1 MNGANSDTLNLKLRR
16 EMNLESISCEA
27 TNIIA
32 TVRSSLQLNID
43 YKPYFLK
50 GSHSYLLID
59 NQSCNKPITLDCHLE
74 SNPISNITWYKLIY
88 AQESVN
94 KIKIGTGSTFSNA
107 ALNCGDSKVFKF
119 NDTLEDIKSNV
130 VNKISTNN
138 DFGLYICEAN
148 NGLYEDNRQVIVKRF
163 IKLNPL
169 GEPSARLLM
178 GTDEEIGESAIKY
191 FPFQTTVT
199 ISCIVDPLPESKG
212 IIWLRDNN
220 KHLFDTKFIV
230 NEHKSDLNEDHLT
243 VDYNYENYFLQELEH
258 ESSDPLKNVTYKVN
272 TEINKDGIKSF
283 LTIKTMHPNDFGVYK
298 CRSWNKYGSKEV
310 SVTLKEEKYN
320 AALKTILRIYDKYPI
335 LYIIGFSLI
344 ATILILLI
352 SILVICSCKHEKG
365 QSLCYICKNGFKKE
379 SKSGYKNGSEI
390 GIGVGSESSSSSSG
404 VHAAV
409 HSTGSSHLS
418 SGFNED
424 NKNIDE
430 WLTKLN
436 NTNNTLSAKNPPC
449 LVVSYNEN
457 INNINK
463 SESELL
469 LKKTVPL
476 TSVMKN
482 YNLKDSLNDD
492 DDDSDQSLNKLL
504 QDTSY
509 RLSDLFKDLSPSL
522 INTNN
527 TASAQN
533 TLKQY
538 KTKLNTKRAPTTT
551 NSSSSITTVTTSL
564 SNTTPSKF
572 TNNKSPKIKKPFL
585 DTSSF
590 LPTMSLP
597 PPPPQPPTFYQTTIH
612 SNMKNIPYTTLSKST
627 YPNRCYRLTK
637 TDMENEQQQQQ
648 IDSFNEYTKLNDTVL
663 NKNDNTFQTIV

>member
-32 TVRSSLQLNID
+32 TVRSSLQLNIN

-59 NQSCNKPITLDCHLE
+59 SQSCNKPITLDCQLE
-74 SNPISNITWYKLIY
+74 SNPISNITWYKLIFS
-88 AQESVN
+88 QDSVD
-94 KIKIGTGSTFSNA
+94 KLKIGIGSTYSNA

-119 NDTLEDIKSNV
+119 NDTIENIKPEIKNQAS
-130 VNKISTNN
+130 NN

-148 NGLYEDNRQVIVKRF
+148 NGLYEDDRQVIIKRF

-169 GEPSARLLM
+169 GQPAARLLI
-178 GTDEEIGESAIKY
+178 GTDEEIGESSTKY
-191 FPFQTTVT
+191 FPFHSTIT

-212 IIWLRDNN
+212 LIWLRENN
-220 KHLFDTKFIV
+220 KYLFDTKFIA
-230 NEHKSDLNEDHLT
+230 NENSPEINEDSLA

-258 ESSDPLKNVTYKVN
+258 ESSATVKNVTYKVN

-283 LTIKTMHPNDFGVYK
+283 LTIKISHPNDFGMYK

-310 SVTLKEEKYN
+310 LVTLKEEKYN
-320 AALKTILRIYDKYPI
+320 RALNTILKIYDKYPI
-335 LYIIGFSLI
+335 LYIIVFCLLS
-344 ATILILLI
+344 TIIILLI
-352 SILVICSCKHEKG
+352 SLLVICICKREKG
-365 QSLCYICKNGFKKE
+365 QPLCYSCKNSFRKD
-379 SKSGYKNGSEI
+379 SKSSYTNDSAI
-390 GIGVGSESSSSSSG
+390 GIGVGSESSSSSIG
-404 VHAAV
+404 VHATGV

-424 NKNIDE
+424 KNIDE
-430 WLTKLN
+430 WLTSTTKLN
-436 NTNNTLSAKNPPC
+436 NNTTSNPPC

-457 INNINK
+457 KNR
-463 SESELL
+463 ESELL
-469 LKKTVPL
+469 LQKTVTPL
-476 TSVMKN
+476 TTVVKN
-482 YNLKDSLNDD
+482 YNLKDD
-492 DDDSDQSLNKLL
+492 DDDSDESLNKLL

-522 INTNN
+522 INTSNN
-527 TASAQN
+527 ASSQN

-538 KTKLNTKRAPTTT
+538 KTKLNSKRTPTTISTT
-551 NSSSSITTVTTSL
+551 NSSSSITTVTTNL

-572 TNNKSPKIKKPFL
+572 IHNKSPRSKKSSL
-585 DTSSF
+585 ATSTF

-597 PPPPQPPTFYQTTIH
+597 PPPPMPTFYQTTIH
-612 SNMKNIPYTTLSKST
+612 SNMKNIPYTTLTKST
-627 YPNRCYRLTK
+627 YPNRFYRSTISDK
-637 TDMENEQQQQQ
+637 NNNNNIENEQQK
-648 IDSFNEYTKLNDTVL
+648 IHDPFNEYCKLNDTGL
-663 NKNDNTFQTIV
+663 NKSDNTFQTIV